1 MTPTNSTSASDK
13 PSERSPARR
22 IGGVLIRLI
31 AVVCALGV
39 LVAGVLTLGL
49 RTEDGRRILVDALT
63 RLMAQTAG
71 ITVDLRGL
79 APGLPGHI
87 AFDRLTLADADGI
100 WLEAERFAL
109 DWRPMALLARRLE
122 IDSLAIGDLALA
134 RLPATSESAAGG
146 ESGGFA
152 WEPLPVRPV
161 IHSLA
166 MPRLVLAEPLLGVP
180 ATLSVTASLTPTGAD
195 GDRLDFEIVQFD
207 GAANRL
213 SLHGSGTH
221 ADWRGRLSI
230 DAPEAANVTASVNLT
245 VGNQVTVRLEGEAD
259 VAAMLPPDFRPLV
272 EPVVHAAATLTYS
285 DGERLAVSDLRLVAP
300 AATIEG
306 AGSINLADTALAADL
321 KLTID
326 GSRLAVSLPGSL
338 SIERAVAS
346 LALSGTAERPEAG
359 IEAAIE
365 GVALPEMS
373 AERVIVTARIEP
385 QTRDGAAV
393 LALTGEVAA
402 EAMRME
408 PDGLQALIGAQP
420 ALRFAAAVD
429 TAAGSLRID
438 QATLD
443 GRLVNARLT
452 DAAIT
457 ADRHAAGRLH
467 LRIEDL
473 AAIGTLTGVPMSG
486 AGSAEIEAE
495 GSLAEATATANVSL
509 AFSGFDVGE
518 PVVAALLGSAPGAS
532 ANLRVAGEQRFEVS
546 DLAIHGR
553 AITASGQGALD
564 TAAASVDATLQVR
577 LTDLAPVL
585 ASAGTSGRGEA
596 SLDIRLQGSP
606 AQPQVSVDGRMH
618 GAVGEVGVRSAR
630 LQLTA
635 ENVLAAAAG
644 RLSLDSDTS
653 LGSARLST
661 AFGLENGQSLRLSRI
676 EARTAGVAINGE
688 AVVPL
693 TGEPIEGRLNG
704 QLRALDAPLVV
715 STLTIGGTADLVV
728 DLLRR
733 EGQGL
738 ELAFKG
744 EHLRVGENGVEV
756 AAFRS
761 LTANASLASLLE
773 SPRGTV
779 SAVGEALSADPVAV
793 RRVTVDGSGSL
804 DDVTAHAVVLDPFGR
819 QGRLETQ
826 ARLRRDGEDWRID
839 VTNLRGRLARH
850 DFATTAPVSAVVG
863 PRRMGVERLAVRIA
877 DGRID
882 GHGRWSP
889 GEGLNAEVSGDR
901 LPLDF
906 ATLFVPGLPIG
917 GEATMQARVWT
928 ADRQMQG
935 DFDVGL
941 RHVRFGEPGH
951 GGVAAGSAT
960 ATASW
965 RGGMITAKADAN
977 LPRVARA
984 EASFSLPLA
993 VDPARLQVLPTPGR
1007 GIAGDI
1013 QARAS
1018 LTCLSALL
1026 ALDDQRLCGNLAGQV
1041 AVGGTLE
1048 APTLDGRITMT
1059 DARYE
1064 NFVTGTVLDRGNLDV
1079 VLGGDRVATLTLDA
1093 ADGGK
1098 GRLRG
1103 EGTIGLPAGGNPSG
1117 HLTLS
1122 LNEATLIR
1130 RDDVTATA
1138 SGEVTYTGSLQ
1149 AGQLKGS
1156 IETSSVEVRLLDTL
1170 PPSVV
1175 DLKVVEV
1182 GRRDEVEA
1190 ARSPEK
1196 PIALAATLDLAI
1208 AMPRRIFVRGRG
1220 LEAEWGGRFTIT
1232 GTANDPV
1239 VNGNLGLIR
1248 GVYEFA
1254 GKRFDLTRGNI
1265 ELFGNGEADARLD
1278 IVAEHK
1284 ARELTATITV
1294 SGTASAP
1301 QIHLGADRDLP
1312 ESEILAQVLFNKS
1325 SARLGPVEAVQLAS
1339 ALQSL
1344 TSGRSM
1350 SDDALGFV
1358 RTLLG
1363 LDTLSV
1369 GGGTGEE
1376 AGGASVTAGRYIGE
1390 SVHVGATQSTD
1401 TGTQSGTVSVE
1412 IAPGLS
1418 IESEVGQEQQETTG
1432 SVGLRWRWDY

>member
-1 MTPTNSTSASDK
+1 M
-13 PSERSPARR
+13 
-22 IGGVLIRLI
+22 LIRLI
-31 AVVCALGV
+31 VLVCALCV
-39 LVAGVLTLGL
+39 LVFGVLTLVL
-49 RTEDGRRILVDALT
+49 RTEDGRRVLVDAVAW
-63 RLMAQTAG
+63 LMAETTG
-71 ITVDLRGL
+71 ITVSLQGL
-79 APGLPGHI
+79 EPGLPGHI

-100 WLEAERFAL
+100 WLDAERFAL

-122 IDSLAIGDLALA
+122 IDSFAVGDLGLA
-134 RLPATSESAAGG
+134 RLPAASESTVSG
-146 ESGGFA
+146 EQSGGFA

-166 MPRLVLAEPLLGVP
+166 MPRLALGEPLLGVP
-180 ATLSVTASLTPTGAD
+180 ATVSVNASLTPIAAD
-195 GDRLDFEIVQFD
+195 VDRLDFEIVQLD
-207 GAANRL
+207 GTANRL
-213 SLHGSGTH
+213 SLQGSGTH
-221 ADWRGRLSI
+221 ADWQGRLSI
-230 DAPEAANVTASVNLT
+230 DAPDAANVTASVNLT
-245 VGNQVTVRLEGEAD
+245 VGKQVALRLEGEAD
-259 VAAMLPPDFRPLV
+259 VAALLPSELRPLA
-272 EPVVHAAATLTYS
+272 EPVVRAAATFTYS
-285 DGERLAVSDLRLVAP
+285 DGERLAISDLRLAVP

-306 AGSINLADTALAADL
+306 AGSIDLADTALAADL

-326 GSRLAVSLPGSL
+326 GSRLPVSLLGSL
-338 SIERAVAS
+338 SVERATANLV
-346 LALSGTAERPEAG
+346 LSGTAELPKAG
-359 IEAAIE
+359 VEAAIE
-365 GVALPEMS
+365 RVALPEMS
-373 AERVIVTARIEP
+373 ADRVIVTAHIDPE
-385 QTRDGAAV
+385 TRDGVAV
-393 LALTGEVAA
+393 LAVEGEVAA
-402 EAMRME
+402 QAMRME
-408 PDGLQALIGAQP
+408 PDGLQALIGPHP
-420 ALRFAAAVD
+420 ALRFAVAVD

-443 GRLVNARLT
+443 GRFANALMT

-457 ADRHAAGRLH
+457 ADRRATGRLH

-473 AAIGTLTGVPMSG
+473 AGIGTLTGVPLAG
-486 AGSAEIEAE
+486 AGSAEVEAE
-495 GSLAEATATANVSL
+495 GSLAEATATASVSL
-509 AFSGFDVGE
+509 ALSGFQVGE
-518 PVVAALLGSAPGAS
+518 PVLAALLGSTPGAS

-546 DLAIHGR
+546 ELAIHGR
-553 AITASGQGALD
+553 AVTASGQGVLD
-564 TAAASVDATLQVR
+564 AAATSVDAALQIR
-577 LTDLAPVL
+577 LPDLAPVL
-585 ASAGTSGRGEA
+585 VSVDANGRGEA

-606 AQPQVSVDGRMH
+606 SQPQVSVDGRMH
-618 GAVGEVGVRSAR
+618 GNVGQLGVRSAR

-635 ENVLAAAAG
+635 ENVLAAATG
-644 RLSLDSDTS
+644 SLNLDGDTS
-653 LGSARLST
+653 LGSARVST
-661 AFGLENGQSLRLSRI
+661 AFGLESGQRLRLSWI
-676 EARTAGVAINGE
+676 EARTAGVAITGE

-693 TGEPIEGRLNG
+693 TGGPVEGRLNG

-715 STLTIGGTADLVV
+715 STLSIGGTADLVAEF
-728 DLLRR
+728 LHR

-738 ELAFKG
+738 EVAFKG
-744 EHLRVGENGVEV
+744 EHLRIAESGVEV
-756 AAFRS
+756 ASFRS
-761 LTANASLASLLE
+761 LKAEASLVALLE
-773 SPRGTV
+773 NPRGTF
-779 SAVGEALSADPVAV
+779 SAVGEALRADPVSV
-793 RRVTVDGSGSL
+793 RRVTIDGGGSL
-804 DDVTAHAVVLDPFGR
+804 DDTSARAVVLDPFGR
-819 QGRLETQ
+819 QGRLETA

-839 VTNLRGRLARH
+839 VTSLRGRLAKR
-850 DFATTAPVSAVVG
+850 DFTTSAPVSAVVG
-863 PRRMGVERLAVRIA
+863 PRRIGIERFSVRIA

-882 GHGRWSP
+882 GRGRWSP
-889 GEGLNAEVSGDR
+889 PEGLDAEMSVDR

-917 GEATMQARVWT
+917 GEATMQVRVWT
-928 ADRQMQG
+928 ADGQVQG

-941 RHVRFGEPGH
+941 RHVRIGEPGA

-965 RGGMITAKADAN
+965 RSGMINAKADAN

-984 EASFSLPLA
+984 EASFSLPLV
-993 VDPARLQVLPTPGR
+993 VDSTRLQVLPTPGR

-1013 QARAS
+1013 HARAS

-1026 ALDDQRLCGNLAGQV
+1026 ALDDQRLCGNLAGQL

-1048 APTLDGRITMT
+1048 TPTLDGRITMT
-1059 DARYE
+1059 GARYE
-1064 NFVTGTVLDRGNLDV
+1064 NFVTGTVLDRGNVEV
-1079 VLGGDRVATLTLDA
+1079 VLGGDRVATLNLDA

-1103 EGTIGLPAGGNPSG
+1103 EGTIGLPAEGSPSG

-1122 LNEATLIR
+1122 LTEATLIR

-1138 SGEVTYTGSLQ
+1138 SGDITYADSLQ
-1149 AGQLKGS
+1149 AGELKGS
-1156 IETSSVEVRLLDTL
+1156 IETSSIEVRLLDTL

-1182 GRRDEVEA
+1182 GRRDEIEA
-1190 ARSPEK
+1190 ATPPEA
-1196 PIALAATLDLAI
+1196 PVAVAAKLDLAI

-1220 LEAEWGGRFTIT
+1220 LDAEWGGRFTIT
-1232 GTANDPV
+1232 GTTNDPV

-1254 GKRFDLTRGNI
+1254 GKRFELTRGNI
-1265 ELFGNGEADARLD
+1265 ELFGNGDADARLD

-1369 GGGTGEE
+1369 GGGAGEDG
-1376 AGGASVTAGRYIGE
+1376 GGASVTAGRYIGE
-1390 SVHVGATQSTD
+1390 SVFVGATQSTD
-1401 TGTQSGTVSVE
+1401 TGSQSGTVSIE

-1418 IESEVGQEQQETTG
+1418 IESEVGQVQQETTG